1 MNSRLIEK
9 KVEYFLESIFKPE
22 NSSNKRLLQK
32 KKFVLL
38 SKLVA
43 DLFNCKNSNICF
55 NNISNLIILILSLY
69 NEKYAIDIHSSIK
82 GNHFKESDPDYKRI
96 LKEEFQ
102 ID

>member
-9 KVEYFLESIFKPE
+9 KVEYFFESIFKPE

-32 KKFVLL
+32 KKFILL

-43 DLFNCKNSNICF
+43 DLFNCRNSNICF
-55 NNISNLIILILSLY
+55 NNISNLIILILSVY
-69 NEKYAIDIHSSIK
+69 NEKFQIDIYSSIK
-82 GNHFKESDPDYKRI
+82 ENPLKENDPDYKRI